1 MSGLE
6 LPWFSSGRWWTV
18 GQFSWILIIENW
30 ELWST
35 PSHPPA
41 LSICASCVAR
51 ADAASDEANTFRDDG
66 GFQLPDQ
73 ATVSPGCVF
82 QPDFACSNCIY
93 HLVDQCGWGKVF
105 QIVSS
110 RFLSESLLNH
120 WPKRG
125 ITGFCNSCAL
135 FLNSFWKGCQA
146 SEFIDLKVFDSENQ
160 MNGLSWQWVLSALLF
175 ISASDYA
182 LLWVDW
188 CLVYQLVFCWI
199 RFRLDG
205 NRYISWPRDWSF

>member
-1 MSGLE
+1 
-6 LPWFSSGRWWTV
+6 
-18 GQFSWILIIENW
+18 
-30 ELWST
+30 
-35 PSHPPA
+35 

-51 ADAASDEANTFRDDG
+51 ADAASDEANAFRDDG

-105 QIVSS
+105 LIVSS

-146 SEFIDLKVFDSENQ
+146 SEFIDLKVFDSEKSDEWFVLA
-160 MNGLSWQWVLSALLF
+160 MSLVRIVIHFSLRLCLALGGLMSRV
-175 ISASDYA
+175 
-182 LLWVDW
+182 
-188 CLVYQLVFCWI
+188 
-199 RFRLDG
+199 
-205 NRYISWPRDWSF
+205 